1 MSNSTECDTMNLVDY
16 KPIKLPE
23 HMIAQLLKDRYGMEL
38 IDFSELISYDDRNYL
53 VHVTSK
59 HDNPYVKKID
69 SNGYLLK
76 IFNAE
81 FSKNENFFDGLYSL
95 SDHIRKS
102 GVPTPERIT
111 NMNGNL
117 MFLEEIPTD
126 TNNIANSRTLQHMV
140 ILQTFLPGVVISK
153 VPLVPSLC
161 YEFGKLIGSM
171 HNSLK
176 DFHHS
181 YFDQITTNSWSLTS
195 VPKLNEYAVVIE
207 DDSDRKLITDIVDAF
222 IEEIIP
228 AMPKFQQGQIHGD
241 LNDLNVL
248 VEERHSSIKQESSN
262 ESITSQKNKPDFVI
276 SGIIDF
282 ADASFSYLIFDI
294 AIAITYM
301 MINSKLVDAIDLS
314 GHTLAGYLS
323 EFHMNSA
330 ERNALHLL
338 ICSRISQSLAIG
350 WYTYV
355 KDPSNDY
362 PLVTAATGWPLLHS
376 FWKKPRDEIEKEWDF
391 IIKSYE
397 EH

>member
-81 FSKNENFFDGLYSL
+81 FSKNENFFDGFYSL

-102 GVPTPERIT
+102 GVSTPERIT
-111 NMNGNL
+111 NINGNL
-117 MFLEEIPTD
+117 MSLEEIPTD
-126 TNNIANSRTLQHMV
+126 TNNIATSRTLQHMV

-153 VPLVPSLC
+153 VPMVPSLL
-161 YEFGKLIGSM
+161 YQFGKLIGSI

-181 YFDQITTNSWSLTS
+181 YFDQTSTSSWSLTA
-195 VPKLNEYAVVIE
+195 VPRLKEYAAAIE
-207 DDSDRKLITDIVDAF
+207 DDRDRKLITDIVDAF

-228 AMPKFQQGQIHGD
+228 VMPKFQPGQIHGD
-241 LNDLNVL
+241 LSDLNVL

-276 SGIIDF
+276 SGMIDF
-282 ADASFSYLIFDI
+282 ADASFSYFIYDI
-294 AIAITYM
+294 AIALAYM
-301 MINSKLVDAIDLS
+301 MTSNKQVDAINVS

-330 ERNALHLL
+330 ERNALLLL
-338 ICSRISQSLAIG
+338 ICCRISQTLAIG

-355 KDPSNDY
+355 RNPSNDY

-376 FWKKPRDEIEKEWDF
+376 IWKKPRDEIEKEWDF